1 MLAGL
6 FRFLMCSLWL
16 FATSGQAH
24 AATVVVMEPET
35 TSRAA
40 RILIEGEIE
49 TGDEILF
56 SNLALQTSKALVM
69 FAVEGGDLPT
79 LLRIGDTIQL
89 KKFETVVPENVSCP
103 AICALG
109 WLSGAKH
116 YLQNGA
122 LISFNG
128 STATEGSGPLVETYL
143 AKLAISASVGTYI
156 TQAASAEEPWLTAEE
171 ALLQG
176 FSVTVLDEQLLL
188 EPDISIV
195 EEEPEPPPQ
204 PVAQPKPKPVLQPS
218 PQKRFQTV
226 AGLDLFGYDLPG
238 MPLREA
244 TWESC
249 SIECSIRKN
258 CKAFTYNNKSRTC
271 FLKSHADFAVHY
283 EPASSGVI
291 PILVRGIRQTSIQML
306 QRVDVVGN
314 DYRNTEGGSLE
325 DCLRS
330 CDSDTSCAGFSYI
343 PKKKQCW
350 MKSAVG
356 ETVAKQGVVSGV
368 K

>member
-1 MLAGL
+1 MSKVFQLMLGCL
-6 FRFLMCSLWL
+6 LLL
-16 FATSGQAH
+16 LPGQSIH
-24 AATVVVMEPET
+24 AATMVVMESES

-49 TGDEILF
+49 AGDEILF
-56 SNLALQTSKALVM
+56 SNLALQISKAVVL
-69 FAVEGGDLPT
+69 FAVEGGDLSAM
-79 LLRIGDTIQL
+79 LRIGNTIHL
-89 KKFETVVPENVSCP
+89 KKFETIVAESANCP

-116 YLQNGA
+116 FLQTGA
-122 LISFNG
+122 LISFYG
-128 STATEGSGPLVETYL
+128 STATEDSGTLVETYL
-143 AKLAISASVGTYI
+143 AKLSLSPSVITYI
-156 TQAASAEEPWLTAEE
+156 TQTASSEEPWLTAEQ
-171 ALLQG
+171 ALLRG
-176 FSVTVLDEQLLL
+176 FSIDVMDEKLLL
-188 EPDISIV
+188 EPDISNV
-195 EEEPEPPPQ
+195 EEESTSEPQ
-204 PVAQPKPKPVLQPS
+204 PAAQPKPKPMPQPILK
-218 PQKRFQTV
+218 KRFRTV

-249 SIECSIRKN
+249 SIDCSTRKN
-258 CKAFTYNNKSRTC
+258 CKAFTYNSKSRTC

-291 PILVRGIRQTSIQML
+291 PTLVSGIRQSGIQVL
-306 QRVDVVGN
+306 QRIDIVGN
-314 DYRNTEGGSLE
+314 DYRNNQGGTLE

-330 CDSDTSCAGFSYI
+330 CDSDTSCTGFSYV

-350 MKSAVG
+350 MKNAVG